1 MAIEA
6 ILNYA
11 IDKGGSDIHL
21 TVGRPRTVRIH
32 GSLVSMD
39 DQVLTPE
46 DTEKLAREISS
57 EEQRKK
63 VEEVGGIDFGFG
75 YGDRG
80 RFRVSLFKQK
90 GTYAMVLRLLPNKF
104 FTFDE
109 LSLPKQLIEL
119 LGRPRGLILVTGP
132 TGSGKTTS
140 LATMLNYIN
149 ENFSRHIITVEDPIE
164 FLHPHKKGVVTQR
177 EVGAD
182 VPSFSEA
189 VVKALRQDPDVILI
203 GEMRDIATMES
214 AIRAAETGHLVFG
227 TLHTTGAA
235 RTVDRIIDVF
245 PPNQQAQIRV
255 QLASTIVAV
264 VSQALIPRI
273 DGKGRVGAFEIMIA
287 TPAIRNLIR
296 EGKTYQVISEIQTG
310 HRHGMKA
317 LDDHLKEL
325 FQGGIISYDDMIE
338 FAQDPKELAERA
350 LKGGPAKPP
359 QPPAGG
365 ESDGH
370 KGGASSF
377 FGKK

>member
-11 IDKGGSDIHL
+11 IQKEASDIHL
-21 TVGRPRTVRIH
+21 TVGRPRSVRLH
-32 GSLVSMD
+32 GVITSMD
-39 DQVLTPE
+39 DKPLTAE
-46 DTEKLAREISS
+46 DTHALAKEITT

-63 VEEVGGIDFGFG
+63 IEEVGGIDFGFSFD
-75 YGDRG
+75 DRA
-80 RFRVSLFKQK
+80 RFRVSCFKQK
-90 GTYAMVLRLLPNKF
+90 GTYAMVLRLLPSRF
-104 FTFDE
+104 YTFDQ
-109 LSLPKQLIEL
+109 LGLPKQLIEIL
-119 LGRPRGLILVTGP
+119 SRPRGLILVTGP

-149 ENFSRHIITVEDPIE
+149 ENFARHIVTAEDPIE
-164 FLHPHKKGVVTQR
+164 FMHPHKKAIVTQR
-177 EVGAD
+177 EVGED

-214 AIRAAETGHLVFG
+214 AIRAAETGHLVFS

-245 PPNQQAQIRV
+245 PPAQQTQVRV

-264 VSQALIPRI
+264 VSQTLLPRV
-273 DGKGRVGAFEIMIA
+273 DGKGRVCAFEVMFA

-296 EGKTYQVISEIQTG
+296 EGKTYQITSEIQTG
-310 HRHGMKA
+310 LKYGMKA

-325 FQGGIISYDDMIE
+325 YAAGIISYDAMLE
-338 FAQDPKELAERA
+338 VAQDPRELATRVAKPGAGAVSTPTPA
-350 LKGGPAKPP
+350 LKK
-359 QPPAGG
+359 
-365 ESDGH
+365 
-370 KGGASSF
+370 
-377 FGKK
+377 